1 MNAWKF
7 LAATILLVTHTA
19 ASSAAFLTPNSS
31 APVFED
37 WTRGAANS
45 VYAEWDVFTQANGGT
60 NSPDVGQSGV
70 LGATVVQ
77 DNAATF
83 ALITSGG
90 NIYSFAG
97 PTSFDVTVPGYGL
110 GAGSNTRIVAQ
121 IATQGNPL
129 LPSSLQMTYSNG
141 GSITSPPTA
150 LYDRGAITDGAITRN
165 EWLAVWDI
173 PAFNPSSSK
182 IEFAASTSSM
192 SLDKVA
198 VDTYVKVGS
207 FAALPTAIPEPTTL
221 VLVGLT
227 AMTSNLVFGR
237 RPRREAVELSRI

>member
-1 MNAWKF
+1 MNVRNF
-7 LAATILLVTHTA
+7 LAATILLVAHTA
-19 ASSAAFLTPNSS
+19 ASSAAFLPPNSS
-31 APVFED
+31 APVFDD

-45 VYAEWDVFTQANGGT
+45 VYAEWDVFTQANGLT
-60 NSPDVGQSGV
+60 NTPDIGQSGV

-90 NIYSFAG
+90 NIYSFSGA
-97 PTSFDVTVPGYGL
+97 TSFDVNVPGYGL
-110 GAGSNTRIVAQ
+110 GAGSNTRVVAQ

-129 LPSSLQMTYSNG
+129 LPSSLQMTYTNG
-141 GSITSPPTA
+141 GSITSLPTA
-150 LYDRGAITDGAITRN
+150 LYDRGVTTDGGITRN

-173 PAFNPSSSK
+173 PGFNPSSSK

-198 VDTYVKVGS
+198 VDTYVKTGS
-207 FAALPTAIPEPTTL
+207 FAALPTAIPEPTTF
-221 VLVGLT
+221 VMIGL
-227 AMTSNLVFGR
+227 AAFGKLMIGR
-237 RPRREAVELSRI
+237 RRR